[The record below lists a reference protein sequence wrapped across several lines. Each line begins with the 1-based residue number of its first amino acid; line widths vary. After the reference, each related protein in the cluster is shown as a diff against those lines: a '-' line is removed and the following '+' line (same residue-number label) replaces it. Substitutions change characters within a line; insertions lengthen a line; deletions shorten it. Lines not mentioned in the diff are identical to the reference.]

1 MKYRTLGKT
10 GEKVSIL
17 GFGAMRLPHF
27 ETNDKIDVKKTN
39 DILSYGI
46 ENGINLID
54 TAYPYHAPSF
64 SGKGKSEECI
74 GNFLKEYSY
83 RDDILLSTK
92 LPSWM
97 IKTKEDMEPIFENQL
112 KDLQTD
118 CIDLYMLHN
127 LNEEEWKKYR
137 SIDVFEF
144 MDDLLSSGRV
154 KHIGF
159 SAHTEMDWIVDII
172 DDYDKFEFALTQL
185 NYLDERYQSGREG
198 VEYISKMG
206 LGTMIME
213 PLRGGRLV
221 QNIPQDIMDLW
232 DTAEEKRTP
241 VEWAF
246 QYLWNLE
253 EVDTVLSGMNSMEQ
267 IKENIEIASRSEPN
281 SISENDLDLIRE
293 VAWEYKQRK
302 ANDCTGCGYCMPC
315 PHGVDVA
322 GCFREYNVA
331 KMLNNPAGSAM
342 HYFTLDG
349 DTRADSCIQCED
361 CLNHCPQMI
370 HISEELKKVD
380 EFFGREY
387 IYF

>member
-10 GEKVSIL
+10 GEEVSIL

-27 ETNDKIDVKKTN
+27 ERNDEIDHERS
-39 DILSYGI
+39 DEILRYGI

-54 TAYPYHAPSF
+54 TAYSYHASNLA
-64 SGKGKSEECI
+64 GKGKCEEYL
-74 GNFLKEYSY
+74 GNFLYENSY
-83 RDDILLSTK
+83 RDDVLLSTK
-92 LPSWM
+92 LPSWL
-97 IKTKEDMEPIFENQL
+97 IKTKEDMENIFESQL
-112 KDLQTD
+112 KDLKTD
-118 CIDLYMLHN
+118 SIDLYMLHS
-127 LNEEEWKKYR
+127 LNEEYWKMFR
-137 SIDVFEF
+137 ELDVFEF
-144 MDDLLSSGRV
+144 MDDLLSSGKV

-159 SAHTEMDWIVDII
+159 SSHTEMDWIVDIV
-172 DDYDKFEFALTQL
+172 DDYDKFEFGLTQL

-198 VEYISKMG
+198 VEYLHQMG

-221 QNIPQDIMDLW
+221 QNIPQDIQDLW
-232 DTAEEKRTP
+232 NLAEERRSP

-246 QYLWNLE
+246 QYLWNME
-253 EVDTVLSGMNSMEQ
+253 EVDTVLSGMNSIDQ
-267 IKENIEIASRSEPN
+267 LKESIEIANKTEIN
-281 SISENDLDLIRE
+281 SISANDLELIKE

-302 ANDCTGCGYCMPC
+302 ANDCTGCQYCMPC

-342 HYFTLDG
+342 HYFSLDG
-349 DTRADSCIQCED
+349 DTRADKCIHCDD

-370 HISEELKKVD
+370 HISEELAKVE
-380 EFFGREY
+380 EFFGKKY
-387 IYF
+387 DYF